1 MTIDDFWWALLVLG
15 GVVVLALGFIAGQ
28 QR

>member
-1 MTIDDFWWALLVLG
+1 MDAYSVQEILAAIGLVLMF
-15 GVVVLALGFIAGQ
+15 ALGFIAGQ